1 MTPVARERS
10 IRVRVSDEEREML
23 HALAESDGVSASDY
37 VRLSIRKDYAE
48 RFGGKPPKNKKTK
61 R

>member
-1 MTPVARERS
+1 MRTEERTRS
-10 IRVRVSDEEREML
+10 FRVQVSDAELAMI
-23 HALAESDGVSASDY
+23 HALAGAAGVSASDY

-48 RFGGKPPKNKKTK
+48 SFGDKPPKPKPK